1 MTATSKTM
9 MQEKKRPQDIPE
21 TTELSYK
28 VVCVSKELLTG
39 AYVVDDTGK
48 SRCN

>member
-28 VVCVSKELLTG
+28 VVCVSN
-39 AYVVDDTGK
+39 GK
-48 SRCN
+48 FNVSTF